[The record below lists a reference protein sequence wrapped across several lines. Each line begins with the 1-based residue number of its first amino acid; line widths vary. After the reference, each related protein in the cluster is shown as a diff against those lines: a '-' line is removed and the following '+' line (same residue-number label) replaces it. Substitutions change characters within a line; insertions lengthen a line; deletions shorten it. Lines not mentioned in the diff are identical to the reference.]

1 MIIQANGLSH
11 PWINIAFLVS
21 CVFASCSSAIGSL
34 LPESVKIL
42 LMLLWYVEVLLF
54 EKKSFPTKFA
64 IILLGWWM
72 VEIVYLIS
80 GVSSASI
87 GNYYITLKFFDI
99 VIKSI
104 FVLYGFS
111 NSEKRI
117 LLFCIVAVVLE
128 TIIENIYYLNVYGDE
143 LLLMYRNINYYRD
156 AGGDVRFA
164 NTGFYNSLI
173 YFIGISFLIIRQSAN
188 KKYKLFFLT
197 SIILSFYFMLSIETR
212 ATSFSLTV
220 LLLVLTYYWTEK
232 KMSQKALL
240 ISLAILLLLSLPLW
254 LPSLI
259 SILPERVAVRIS
271 ALIYN
276 ASSEEDVYLSR
287 FSLMEVDLNTWF
299 SGVAQFFF
307 GVGDHRGHEH
317 WKLIGQHSY
326 ILDMLAKYGFL
337 GLLFMITFFRQ
348 LYSSFSN
355 VVRGTAYK
363 GFFKLTFIVF
373 VINCITSQPFD
384 VTVGITAILM
394 LATIIPVDLR
404 PSEY

>member
-80 GVSSASI
+80 GISSASI

-104 FVLYGFS
+104 FVLYSFS

-156 AGGDVRFA
+156 TMEDVRFTS
-164 NTGFYNSLI
+164 TGFYNSLI
-173 YFIGISFLIIRQSAN
+173 YFIGISFLIIRQSTN
-188 KKYKLFFLT
+188 KRYKLFFLT

-220 LLLVLTYYWTEK
+220 LLLLLTYYWTEK
-232 KMSQKALL
+232 KTSQKALL
-240 ISLAILLLLSLPLW
+240 ISLAIL
-254 LPSLI
+254 
-259 SILPERVAVRIS
+259 
-271 ALIYN
+271 
-276 ASSEEDVYLSR
+276 
-287 FSLMEVDLNTWF
+287 WF
-299 SGVAQFFF
+299 IRHF
-307 GVGDHRGHEH
+307 E
-317 WKLIGQHSY
+317 
-326 ILDMLAKYGFL
+326 
-337 GLLFMITFFRQ
+337 
-348 LYSSFSN
+348 
-355 VVRGTAYK
+355 
-363 GFFKLTFIVF
+363 
-373 VINCITSQPFD
+373 
-384 VTVGITAILM
+384 
-394 LATIIPVDLR
+394 
-404 PSEY
+404 